1 MSTVPFNRS
10 DNSQLAKEAPHNLDA
25 ERSIL
30 GAILMDNAA
39 LKIAAENL
47 TATDFFQPKG
57 ASLSYNGRIFLAMLR
72 LADAQKPI
80 ELLTLVEQLQA
91 RDQFAA
97 YIASLADGMSR
108 VSNVAHYV
116 EMVKHKS
123 LLRAVIHKTDE
134 LQRRAYENG
143 ADYNELLNDFSG
155 FTKQATSR
163 YGNKLIAV
171 DCRDLLTMDVEPVH
185 FVIEPILPVKGIG
198 MIYAWRGVGK
208 TFFTMELAYCV
219 ATGAAAFEKKCF
231 VWNVPQRR
239 RVVYVDGEM
248 DVATLQER
256 LQEIARGH
264 KMELPEPGYL
274 MFITPDLQTQFVP
287 KVNSKDGQAAIEK
300 YVQPGDLLI
309 LDNLSALCPSSNEDE
324 TGDWIMVQEWLLHL
338 RRSGVT
344 VLFMHHAG
352 KGGSQRGFS
361 GKEDLINVTINLR
374 RSDGYQMEEQLRA
387 EVHLEKVR
395 GKSAV
400 GTWVQ
405 PFEITLTTE
414 NDAAQ
419 WLQRPLRDIIEKR
432 AFQMFAS
439 GMKPNDVAQDLRL
452 NRYQVYRLRK
462 KFEGGYKPE
471 DGL

>member
-1 MSTVPFNRS
+1 V
-10 DNSQLAKEAPHNLDA
+10 
-25 ERSIL
+25 L
-30 GAILMDNAA
+30 GAILLDNTA
-39 LKIAAENL
+39 LKTSTEYLHPACFFVSQNVVIFRMMIAIAAAKRPIDLVTLTEDLQSTGNL
-47 TATDFFQPKG
+47 EAAG
-57 ASLSYNGRIFLAMLR
+57 G
-72 LADAQKPI
+72 
-80 ELLTLVEQLQA
+80 
-91 RDQFAA
+91 AA
-97 YIASLADGMSR
+97 YLASLADGMPK
-108 VSNVAHYV
+108 VSNVGHYAKIV
-116 EMVKHKS
+116 HDKY
-123 LLRAVIHKTDE
+123 LLRSVVHKTYQMQ
-134 LQRRAYENG
+134 QRALEGNTNYE
-143 ADYNELLNDFSG
+143 DLCTDFSL
-155 FTKQATSR
+155 FAKQTAPGAGAQLVS
-163 YGNKLIAV
+163 V
-171 DCRDLLTMDVEPVH
+171 DCQDLLLMDVEPVN

-208 TFFTMELAYCV
+208 TFFTMEMAYDV
-219 ATGAAAFEKKCF
+219 SIGAPCF
-231 VWNVPQRR
+231 VWNIPQKR
-239 RVVYVDGEM
+239 RVTYVDGEM
-248 DVATLQER
+248 DVETLQQR

-264 KMELPEPGYL
+264 KMQMPEKSFL
-274 MFITPDLQTQFVP
+274 QFITPDLQKKYMP
-287 KVNSKDGQAAIEK
+287 KINSKPSQVAIEDHL
-300 YVQPGDLLI
+300 QHGDLLI

-338 RRSGVT
+338 RRSGIT

-374 RSDGYQMEEQLRA
+374 RGDGYQMEEQLRA

-414 NDAAQ
+414 DGAAQ

-432 AFQMFAS
+432 AFQMFAA

-471 DGL
+471 DE